1 MIKFHLYKIFKQL
14 NFKRN
19 IIFILTFIFIFFLLM
34 STNITKKYNIHEGE
48 IAKYDIK
55 APRDIKDET
64 TTNAL
69 VKQAINGVSLQYVKK
84 SEVEIEA
91 IDEINTF
98 FSKVIEVKNE
108 STEDKEK
115 LSKMKESLD
124 IPLSDEKYSVLIKLS
139 TDDISTLND
148 FIVNTLREF
157 YENNNITDGK
167 DDEIKKGQETVL
179 HIITNTKQI
188 SKDTKGVAEAIARH
202 EIKANYFYDAEK
214 TKELKDEAA
223 KKVTPYTIK
232 KDQIIV
238 KEGEPVEKYQ
248 IEILK
253 SAGLYNTN
261 SKSDWYIYIS
271 LGVMILLIMILQWFY
286 LYKYHGELFNDVSKL
301 VLISILNCTSLV
313 LARTLSIISPL
324 LIPLACVPMLFTL
337 LINYEVSLWI
347 SLLNCIFISTVVG
360 FNIQITLLA
369 VINTVMGS
377 IILKKMQQRNDI
389 LYSTLYISIINII
402 FTASSGFLLSNNASD
417 IIMKTSFSFAASIIS
432 GILTIGLLPFFES
445 TFDIVTTIKLLELSN
460 PNNPLLKR
468 ILLEAPGTYHHSI
481 LVGNLAEMAS
491 EAVGGN
497 PVLARV
503 ASYYHDAGKIKRPY
517 FFKENQIGI
526 DNPHNK
532 ITPNLSTL
540 IITSHVKDGIELAK
554 EYKIPKIIQDI
565 IEQHHG
571 TTLVKYFYVTAKNS
585 SDKPEEVKKED
596 FRYNGPIP
604 ETKEAGII
612 MLADSVEA
620 AVRSISEPTNGKIEE
635 MVNNIIKARLN
646 EGQLDNCDLT
656 LKDLEKIRKAFLEVL
671 TGIYHKRIEYPED
684 KWELKSKEQ

>member
-1 MIKFHLYKIFKQL
+1 MTEFHLYKIFKRL
-14 NFKRN
+14 NFKRS
-19 IIFILTFIFIFFLLM
+19 IIFILTFAFIFFLLI
-34 STNITKKYNIHEGE
+34 SASVTKKYNIHEGE

-69 VKQAINGVSLQYVKK
+69 VKQAIKGVSSQYVKK
-84 SEVEIEA
+84 SEVAIEA
-91 IDEINTF
+91 IDEVNTF
-98 FSKVIEVKNE
+98 FLKVNQVKEE
-108 STEDKEK
+108 STDDKTK
-115 LSKMKESLD
+115 LNEIKAASR
-124 IPLSDEKYSVLIKLS
+124 IALSDEEYSALIKLNS
-139 TDDISTLND
+139 DQITTLND

-157 YENNNITDGK
+157 YENNNVTEGK
-167 DDEIKKGQETVL
+167 ADELKKGEETIL
-179 HIITNTKQI
+179 YTINNSKQL
-188 SKDTKGVAEAIARH
+188 SKELKSIAEAIAQL
-202 EIKANYFYDAEK
+202 EVKVNYFYDAQK
-214 TKELKDEAA
+214 TSELKDEAA
-223 KKVTPYTIK
+223 KKVTPFTIK

-271 LGVMILLIMILQWFY
+271 LGVMILLIMILQWLY
-286 LYKYHGELFNDVSKL
+286 LYKYHKELFNDVSKL
-301 VLISILNCTSLV
+301 ILISILNCVSLV
-313 LARTLSIISPL
+313 LARTLNIISPF
-324 LIPLACVPMLFTL
+324 LIPFACIPMLFTL
-337 LINYEVSLWI
+337 LMNYEASLCI
-347 SLLNCIFISTVVG
+347 NLLNCIFISTVVG

-369 VINTVMGS
+369 VINTVVGS

-417 IIMKTSFSFAASIIS
+417 IIKNTSFSLASSILS
-432 GILTIGLLPFFES
+432 GILTIGFLPFFES

-468 ILLEAPGTYHHSI
+468 LLLEAPGTYHHSI

-497 PVLARV
+497 TVLARV
-503 ASYYHDAGKIKRPY
+503 ASYYHDVGKIKRPY
-517 FFKENQIGI
+517 FFKENQIGT

-554 EYKIPKIIQDI
+554 EYKIPKAIQDI

-585 SDKPEEVKKED
+585 SEKPEEVKKED
-596 FRYNGPIP
+596 FMYDGPIP

-620 AVRSISEPTNGKIEE
+620 SVRSISEPTNGKIEE
-635 MVNNIIKARLN
+635 MVNDIIKARLN

-656 LKDLEKIRKAFLEVL
+656 LKDLEKIRKAFLKVL
-671 TGIYHKRIEYPED
+671 TGIYHKRIEYPKD
-684 KWELKSKEQ
+684 KWELKGKEK

>member
-1 MIKFHLYKIFKQL
+1 MTGFPFYKVFKQL
-14 NFKRN
+14 NFKRS
-19 IIFILTFIFIFFLLM
+19 IIFIVTFLFIFFLLVLAPV
-34 STNITKKYNIHEGE
+34 TKKYNIKEGE

-55 APRDIKDET
+55 APRDIKDEL

-69 VKQAINGVSLQYVKK
+69 IKQAINGVSSQYAKK
-84 SEVEIEA
+84 SETAIEA
-91 IDEINTF
+91 IDEVNTF
-98 FSKVIEVKNE
+98 FSEVNEVKKE
-108 STEDKEK
+108 SAEDKEK
-115 LSKMKESLD
+115 LIKLKAAARIS
-124 IPLSDEKYSVLIKLS
+124 LSDEEYAAIIKLNS
-139 TDDISTLND
+139 NQISALND

-157 YENNNITDGK
+157 YENNNITEGK
-167 DDEIKKGQETVL
+167 ADELKKGKEAVL
-179 HIITNTKQI
+179 YTINNSKQI
-188 SKDTKGVAEAIARH
+188 SKELKGIAEAIASL
-202 EIKANYFYDAEK
+202 EVKVNYFYDAKK
-214 TKELKDEAA
+214 TSELKDEAM
-223 KKVTPYTIK
+223 KKVSPFVIK

-248 IEILK
+248 IELLK

-271 LGVMILLIMILQWFY
+271 LGVMILLIMLLQWFY
-286 LYKYHGELFNDVSKL
+286 LYKYHAELFNDISKL
-301 VLISILNCTSLV
+301 ILISILNCISLV
-313 LARTLSIISPL
+313 LARTLSIISPFL
-324 LIPLACVPMLFTL
+324 VPLACIPMVFTL

-347 SLLNCIFISTVVG
+347 SLLNCILISAALD
-360 FNIQITLLA
+360 FNIEITLLA
-369 VINTVMGS
+369 VIDTVIGS

-389 LYSTLYISIINII
+389 LYSTLYISIINVI
-402 FTASSGFLLSNNASD
+402 FTVSSGFLLSNNASD
-417 IIMKTSFSFAASIIS
+417 IIKKTSYSFAASIIS
-432 GILTIGLLPFFES
+432 GVLTIGFLPFFES

-468 ILLEAPGTYHHSI
+468 LLLEAPGTYHHSI
-481 LVGNLAEMAS
+481 LVGNLAEIAS

-503 ASYYHDAGKIKRPY
+503 ASYYHDVGKIKRPY

-554 EYKIPKIIQDI
+554 EYKIPKVIQDI

-571 TTLVKYFYVTAKNS
+571 TTLVKYFYVTMKNS
-585 SDKPEEVKKED
+585 SDKPEEIKKED
-596 FRYNGPIP
+596 FMYNGPVP

-635 MVNNIIKARLN
+635 MVNNIIKTRLI

-656 LKDLEKIRKAFLEVL
+656 LKDLEKIRKAFLGVL
-671 TGIYHKRIEYPED
+671 TGIYHQRIEYPED
-684 KWELKSKEQ
+684 KWELKK